1 MDKRT
6 RQLTISYL
14 AVIMTLSIIFSF
26 IIYGLVSDRLNRPLP
41 PQANRALQAERI
53 PDSLQERIDRR
64 DRETKQSVIVSLAL
78 LNLTILLGGTV
89 LSYGL
94 ARKTLSPIE
103 ASIRQQERFV
113 SDASH
118 ELRTP
123 LTSLLLSNEIA
134 LKKKSLKKDEVQ
146 QLLLTNIKQVESL
159 RQLTNS
165 LLELSTQQTN
175 ESPQLVD
182 IREVVDKIVKT
193 FELQAKEKNISFTT
207 KVDSASITLHPSA
220 LSQIL
225 SIYIDNALKY
235 SPKKST
241 VVISSTDSKKSFSIH
256 VEDQGIGIPKDKQK
270 VVFERFY
277 RADTS
282 RTENESSGYGL
293 GLSIATEVA
302 RSKNYHLDVSSDG
315 KKGSVFSVTLP
326 K

>member
-1 MDKRT
+1 
-6 RQLTISYL
+6 
-14 AVIMTLSIIFSF
+14 MTLSIIFSF